1 MIVKKHNKPIL
12 YYTITILIM
21 ATTTTTTTH
30 NTSTSKNT
38 GYLEI
43 FLGAKY
49 ASKTSKILE
58 LYKQYTFCNVPV
70 IVINHA
76 IDTRYHDT
84 LLSTHDKVMIPCIQ
98 TDKISNIWSD
108 KESDKYKT
116 LHEADIIL
124 INEAQFFDDLQICVI
139 DMLRENKKVYI
150 AGLDGDFERNK
161 FGQMLDLI
169 PMCDKVTKLTAL
181 CSLCRDGTPGI
192 FSLRL
197 TQEKQQTL
205 IGSDNYIPV
214 CRYCYELPQ

>member
-1 MIVKKHNKPIL
+1 MIYKIIL
-12 YYTITILIM
+12 KQCYTITILPNLILTT
-21 ATTTTTTTH
+21 ATTSH
-30 NTSTSKNT
+30 NQSTSKNT

-43 FLGAKY
+43 FLGAMY

-58 LYKQYTFCNVPV
+58 LYKQYTFCSVPV

-108 KESDKYKT
+108 QESDKYQT
-116 LHEADIIL
+116 LHDAEIIL
-124 INEAQFFDDLQICVI
+124 INEAQFFDDLQSCVI

-197 TQEKQQTL
+197 SDEKQQTL
-205 IGSDNYIPV
+205 IGADNYIPV
-214 CRYCYELPQ
+214 CRHCYESHQ

>member
-1 MIVKKHNKPIL
+1 M
-12 YYTITILIM
+12 
-21 ATTTTTTTH
+21 
-30 NTSTSKNT
+30 SSSKNT

-43 FLGAKY
+43 FLGAMY

-58 LYKQYTFCNVPV
+58 LYKQYTFCSVPV

-84 LLSTHDKVMIPCIQ
+84 LLSTHDKAMIPCIQ
-98 TDKISNIWSD
+98 TDKIGNIWYNKD
-108 KESDKYKT
+108 SDKYKA
-116 LHEADIIL
+116 LHDTEVIL
-124 INEAQFFDDLQICVI
+124 INEAQFFDDLQNCVI
-139 DMLRENKKVYI
+139 DMLREKKKVYI
-150 AGLDGDFERNK
+150 AGLDGDFERRK

-169 PMCDKVTKLTAL
+169 PMCDRVTKLTAL

-197 TQEKQQTL
+197 TKETQQTL

-214 CRYCYELPQ
+214 CRHCYELH